1 MTEEQE
7 SVELIAYRRM
17 LQEQAVARRK
27 RLAAFWGQPND
38 PPKR

>member
-7 SVELIAYRRM
+7 SAELIAYRRM

-27 RLAAFWGQPND
+27 RLAAFWGQRPA
-38 PPKR
+38 PA